1 MSEVVENVKFIH
13 YPIAFID
20 YIWVIFIYTILS
32 FISVCFIESYIM
44 PPFDKEKV
52 KKETNF
58 KLASKVFLQIA
69 LLGIIAIFLVLLLET
84 LPSPVNK
91 LFEYDQSSPLGHVI
105 RNPAI
110 IVVLL
115 FYLSKTLQGNLQI
128 LFNKYDKN
136 P

>member
-32 FISVCFIESYIM
+32 FISVSLIESFIM

-52 KKETNF
+52 KKETNL

-69 LLGIIAIFLVLLLET
+69 LLGFIAIFLVLLLENI
-84 LPSPVNK
+84 PSPVNK
-91 LFEYDQSSPLGHVI
+91 LFEYNQLSSLGHLI

-115 FYLSKTLQGNLQI
+115 FFLSKKLQENLLI
-128 LFNKYDKN
+128 LFNRYDKN